1 MPSRRRKRILAA
13 TDFFSVEVLM
23 RSGLVRYFVL
33 FMVDLQTR
41 RVEIAGIAR
50 QPNGEWMKQIARNIG
65 GQLLAQDAVKR

>member
-1 MPSRRRKRILAA
+1 
-13 TDFFSVEVLM
+13 M